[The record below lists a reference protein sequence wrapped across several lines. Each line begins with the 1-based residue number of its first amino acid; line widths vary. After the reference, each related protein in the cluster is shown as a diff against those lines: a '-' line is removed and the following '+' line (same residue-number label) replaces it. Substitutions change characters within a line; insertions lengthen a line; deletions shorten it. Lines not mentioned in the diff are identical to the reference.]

1 MPLNIRRIF
10 TFNSRKG
17 RVDDETSTFL
27 LPRHRHSHHSAIPPK
42 EVTKAA
48 LKLKHLVENVVPCE
62 LKESHI
68 TRPHS
73 QIITHNVVELARSAA
88 GDEYRSCVVYCLLV
102 CLRWFKRQA
111 TLEMYD
117 ADLNVLRAEACQ
129 VIAKKIIESTE
140 DQTYLFQNILLQRF
154 SILKNGVETKPTNA
168 IEKAIDLHATRVIGS
183 SGYQKCITY
192 LWKGWLI
199 QDPDDP
205 SRFTRY
211 KEVDNKSYWAHFQ
224 HDRIRA
230 PAYQNAFQIFISFV
244 YLLLYTIAINTVEPE
259 RDIDVEEVFLYLFTL
274 GFILDEVVKVWKI
287 GRYYLGFWNVFN
299 ALLYGAL
306 TVTFVT
312 RMLALHYPLGSP
324 KNVKYDVFS
333 YNLLSFVAPM
343 FWCRMLLYL
352 DTIKFFGAMLVVL
365 KVMMQESII
374 FFALLA
380 VIIIG
385 FLQGFIGMDNTE
397 DKGEVTTFILRAM
410 TNAILGSPE
419 FDGFDTFSHPFGMI
433 LYYVF
438 AFIVMVILLNILIAL
453 YNQAYT
459 DITENAIDEY
469 LALFSH
475 KTMQFIRA
483 PDENV
488 FLPPFN
494 LIEIFLLIIPFEWW
508 LPKAQYAKMN
518 DWIMGVVYSPLLVI
532 IAWLE
537 SREAMKIRANRAK
550 GEEDDDETEE
560 WEELQGEV
568 DVLGEGWEEKV
579 KRGVPDVDREP
590 AVIEIEK
597 LRQEIVEL
605 RMWIERDVRERKAG
619 KGKEVRSVERLEEG
633 DAEGEKRS
641 DSSDGEE
648 SD

>member
-1 MPLNIRRIF
+1 MPLF
-10 TFNSRKG
+10 SFG
-17 RVDDETSTFL
+17 RFFSGAVNGTRSL
-27 LPRHRHSHHSAIPPK
+27 LDNEADPLILPHHRQHNAMPAK
-42 EVTKAA
+42 DVTKVA
-48 LKLKHLVENVVPCE
+48 LKLKYLIEAAVPCE

-73 QIITHNVVELARSAA
+73 PIITHGVVDLARNAA
-88 GDEYRSCVVYCLLV
+88 GTENKACVVFCLLI

-111 TLEMYD
+111 LLEMYD

-140 DQTYLFQNILLQRF
+140 DQEYLFSGILLQKF
-154 SILKNGVETKPTNA
+154 SILKNGEETTPANA
-168 IEKAIDLHATRVIGS
+168 VEKAIDLHATRVIGS

-192 LWKGWLI
+192 LWKGWLVR
-199 QDPDDP
+199 DSKDP
-205 SRFTRY
+205 SQFTSY
-211 KEVDNKSYWAHFQ
+211 KDVANKSYWAHFQ
-224 HDRIRA
+224 HDRMRA
-230 PAYQNAFQIFISFV
+230 PVYQNAFQIFVSFV
-244 YLLLYTIAINTVEPE
+244 YLLLYTIAINTVDPE
-259 RDIDVEEVFLYLFTL
+259 RDIDIEEVFLYLFTF
-274 GFILDEVVKVWKI
+274 GFIIDEGVKVWKI

-299 ALLYGAL
+299 ALLYGTL

-312 RMLALHYPLGSP
+312 RMLALGYPLGSP
-324 KNVKYDVFS
+324 ENTRYDVLS
-333 YNLLSFVAPM
+333 YNLLAFVAPM

-352 DTIKFFGAMLVVL
+352 DAIKFFGAMLVVL

-374 FFALLA
+374 FFALLV

-385 FLQGFIGMDNTE
+385 FLQAFVGMDNTE
-397 DKGEVTTFILRAM
+397 DKGEVTGFILRAM

-419 FDGFDTFSHPFGMI
+419 FDGFDNFSHPFGMI

-488 FLPPFN
+488 FLAPFN
-494 LIEIFLLIIPFEWW
+494 IIEIFLLIAPFEWW
-508 LPKAQYAKMN
+508 MSKSTYSELN
-518 DWIMGVVYSPLLVI
+518 NLVMGVVYSPFLVI
-532 IAWLE
+532 IAWIE
-537 SREAMKIRANRAK
+537 SRSAYKVRANRAK

-568 DVLGEGWEEKV
+568 DILGDGWEKQVTEV
-579 KRGVPDVDREP
+579 VPDVDKEP
-590 AVIEIEK
+590 AVVEILK
-597 LRQEIVEL
+597 LRGELEEL
-605 RMWIERDVRERKAG
+605 RLLIKQ
-619 KGKEVRSVERLEEG
+619 K
-633 DAEGEKRS
+633 GEKWS
-641 DSSDGEE
+641 EE
-648 SD
+648 SESPSPTGTNPVA

>member
-1 MPLNIRRIF
+1 MPLF
-10 TFNSRKG
+10 SFG
-17 RVDDETSTFL
+17 RFFSGGASSGTRSLLDDEANPL
-27 LPRHRHSHHSAIPPK
+27 ILPHHRHRHQSGMPAK
-42 EVTKAA
+42 EVTKVA
-48 LKLKHLVENVVPCE
+48 LKLKHLVESVVPCE

-73 QIITHNVVELARSAA
+73 PIITHTIVELARNAA
-88 GDEYRSCVVYCLLV
+88 GEEHKACVVFCLLI

-111 TLEMYD
+111 LLEMYD

-129 VIAKKIIESTE
+129 VIAKRVIESTE
-140 DQTYLFQNILLQRF
+140 DQNYLFSEILLQRF
-154 SILKNGVETKPTNA
+154 SILKNGHETTPTNA

-192 LWKGWLI
+192 LWRGWLV
-199 QDPDDP
+199 QDPQDP
-205 SRFTRY
+205 SRFTDY
-211 KEVDNKSYWAHFQ
+211 KDVANKSYWAHFQ
-224 HDRIRA
+224 HDRMQA
-230 PAYQNAFQIFISFV
+230 PVYQNAFQIFVSFV
-244 YLLLYTIAINTVEPE
+244 YLLLYTIAINTVDPE
-259 RDIDVEEVFLYLFTL
+259 RDIDVEEVFLYLFTF
-274 GFILDEVVKVWKI
+274 GFIIDECVKLWKI
-287 GRYYLGFWNVFN
+287 GRYYIGFWNVFN
-299 ALLYGAL
+299 GLLYTAL
-306 TVTFVT
+306 TITFVT
-312 RMLALHYPLGSP
+312 RMIALRYPLGSP
-324 KNVKYDVFS
+324 ENLKYDVFS

-352 DTIKFFGAMLVVL
+352 DAIKFFGAMLVVL
-365 KVMMQESII
+365 KVMMQESLI

-410 TNAILGSPE
+410 TNALLGSPE
-419 FDGFDTFSHPFGMI
+419 FDGFDNFSHPFGLI

-438 AFIVMVILLNILIAL
+438 SFIVMVILLNILIAL

-508 LPKAQYAKMN
+508 MSKKNYSRLN
-518 DWIMGVVYSPLLVI
+518 DLVMGIVYFPFLVI
-532 IAWLE
+532 IAWIE
-537 SREAMKIRANRAK
+537 SRSAGKVRANRAK

-568 DVLGEGWEEKV
+568 DVLGEGWEQLV
-579 KRGVPDVDREP
+579 ADSVPDLDREP
-590 AVIEIEK
+590 AVVEILKLRSEIE
-597 LRQEIVEL
+597 EL
-605 RMWIERDVRERKAG
+605 KALIKG
-619 KGKEVRSVERLEEG
+619 KGKQKKAKAR
-633 DAEGEKRS
+633 DAEGS
-641 DSSDGEE
+641 SSSSDEE
-648 SD
+648 

>member
-1 MPLNIRRIF
+1 MPLF
-10 TFNSRKG
+10 SFG
-17 RVDDETSTFL
+17 RFFSATANGTRSLLDDEADPL
-27 LPRHRHSHHSAIPPK
+27 VLPHHRHRQSGMPAK
-42 EVTKAA
+42 EVTKIA
-48 LKLKHLVENVVPCE
+48 LKLKYLIETAIPCE

-73 QIITHNVVELARSAA
+73 PIITHKVVELARNAA
-88 GDEYRSCVVYCLLV
+88 GPENQACVVFCLLI

-111 TLEMYD
+111 LLEMYD
-117 ADLNVLRAEACQ
+117 ADLNILRAEACQ

-140 DQTYLFQNILLQRF
+140 DQHYLFSDILLQRF
-154 SILKNGVETKPTNA
+154 SILKNGEETTPTNA

-192 LWKGWLI
+192 LWKGWLV
-199 QDPDDP
+199 QDSVDA
-205 SRFTRY
+205 SRFTNY
-211 KEVDNKSYWAHFQ
+211 KDVANKSYWAHFQ
-224 HDRIRA
+224 HNRMRA
-230 PAYQNAFQIFISFV
+230 PVYQNAFQILVSFV
-244 YLLLYTIAINTVEPE
+244 YLLLYTIAINTVDPE
-259 RDIDVEEVFLYLFTL
+259 RNIDVEEVFLYLFTF
-274 GFILDEVVKVWKI
+274 GFMIDECVKVWKI

-312 RMLALHYPLGSP
+312 RMMALKYPLGSP
-324 KNVKYDVFS
+324 ENVKYDVFS
-333 YNLLSFVAPM
+333 YNLLAFVAPM

-352 DTIKFFGAMLVVL
+352 DAIKFFGAMLVVL
-365 KVMMQESII
+365 KVMMQESLI

-397 DKGEVTTFILRAM
+397 DKGEVTSFILRAM

-419 FDGFDTFSHPFGMI
+419 FDGFDDFSHPFGMI

-508 LPKAQYAKMN
+508 MSKKNYAKLN
-518 DWIMGVVYSPLLVI
+518 NLVMGAVYSPFLVI
-532 IAWLE
+532 IAWIE
-537 SREAMKIRANRAK
+537 CRSAHKVRANRAK

-560 WEELQGEV
+560 WEELQGEL
-568 DVLGEGWEEKV
+568 DILGGGWEQQVAE
-579 KRGVPDVDREP
+579 GVPDLDNNP
-590 AVIEIEK
+590 AVVEVLKLRDEIE
-597 LRQEIVEL
+597 EL
-605 RMWIERDVRERKAG
+605 RASIKQLRG
-619 KGKEVRSVERLEEG
+619 
-633 DAEGEKRS
+633 GEKGEVS
-641 DSSDGEE
+641 SSDE
-648 SD
+648 D

>member
-1 MPLNIRRIF
+1 MPLFSFGQFFSSAANGARPPLEDE
-10 TFNSRKG
+10 
-17 RVDDETSTFL
+17 VDSL
-27 LPRHRHSHHSAIPPK
+27 ILPRHRHSTLPVK

-48 LKLKHLVENVVPCE
+48 LKLKYLIETAIPCE

-73 QIITHNVVELARSAA
+73 PIITHNVVELARNAA
-88 GDEYRSCVVYCLLV
+88 GTENKACVVFCLLI
-102 CLRWFKRQA
+102 CLGWFKRQA
-111 TLEMYD
+111 LLEMYD

-140 DQTYLFQNILLQRF
+140 DQEYLFSGILLQRF
-154 SILKNGVETKPTNA
+154 SFLKNGEETTPTNA

-183 SGYQKCITY
+183 SGYQKCIKY
-192 LWKGWLI
+192 LWKGWLV
-199 QDPDDP
+199 QDSKDP
-205 SRFTRY
+205 SRFTSY
-211 KEVDNKSYWAHFQ
+211 KDVANKSYWAHFQ
-224 HDRIRA
+224 HGRMRA
-230 PAYQNAFQIFISFV
+230 PVYQNAFQIFVSFI
-244 YLLLYTIAINTVEPE
+244 YLLLYTIAINTVDPE
-259 RDIDVEEVFLYLFTL
+259 RDVDIEEVFLYLFTF
-274 GFILDEVVKVWKI
+274 GFMIDECLKVWKI

-299 ALLYGAL
+299 ALLYSAL

-312 RMLALHYPLGSP
+312 RMLALSYPLGSP
-324 KNVKYDVFS
+324 ENMKYDVFS

-352 DTIKFFGAMLVVL
+352 DAIKFFGAMLVVL
-365 KVMMQESII
+365 KVMMQESLI

-385 FLQGFIGMDNTE
+385 FLQAFVGMDNTE
-397 DKGEVTTFILRAM
+397 DKGEVTGFILRAM
-410 TNAILGSPE
+410 TNTLLGSPE
-419 FDGFDTFSHPFGMI
+419 FDGFDNFSHPFGMI

-494 LIEIFLLIIPFEWW
+494 LIEIFLLITPFEWW
-508 LPKAQYAKMN
+508 MSKSSYSKLNGLVMS
-518 DWIMGVVYSPLLVI
+518 VVYSPFLII
-532 IAWLE
+532 IARIE
-537 SREAMKIRANRAK
+537 SRFACKVSANRAK

-568 DVLGEGWEEKV
+568 DILGDGWGQLVAE
-579 KRGVPDVDREP
+579 GVPDVDKDP
-590 AVIEIEK
+590 AVVEILK
-597 LRQEIVEL
+597 LRSEMEEL
-605 RMWIERDVRERKAG
+605 RALIKGQGAKGTEVESPSPAER
-619 KGKEVRSVERLEEG
+619 
-633 DAEGEKRS
+633 
-641 DSSDGEE
+641 
-648 SD
+648 